1 MLQWVDRVSRLQLV
15 LQLSDEQCLR
25 GAGQQLACQL
35 LEILM
40 VQRVGREQEGGD
52 EGGRDL

>member
-40 VQRVGREQEGGD
+40 GKSPSPYSVAM
-52 EGGRDL
+52 LI